1 MNYRWQETIKILI
14 PGFYL
19 TICMLVCL
27 LVADNPLGNGLYLV
41 AEKLSVYVLV
51 LLLFVAFIV
60 GFVNEVISGE
70 IEYLMYRLGVPRPS
84 LLILKNVFCWYCV
97 YDISKLKEKLSIDHD
112 ERINNEKAATCL
124 RKAKQSIDME
134 ICKELYYQSVLSRN
148 LFVAHLIV
156 AFLILIFVSF
166 SFKILFFLLVLS
178 VLLGWQWWKMNLVY
192 VKNIF
197 VEFLRSKD

>member
-19 TICMLVCL
+19 TIGMLVCL
-27 LVADNPLGNGLYLV
+27 LVADNPFENGLFLV
-41 AEKLSVYVLV
+41 AEKLSVYILV

-70 IEYLMYRLGVPRPS
+70 IEYLMYRLGVPSPS
-84 LLILKNVFCWYCV
+84 LLILKNVFCRYCV

-112 ERINNEKAATCL
+112 ERIDNEKAATCL
-124 RKAKQSIDME
+124 IKAKQSIDME

-156 AFLILIFVSF
+156 TFLILIFISF

-178 VLLGWQWWKMNLVY
+178 VLLGWQWWKMNMVY

-197 VEFLRSKD
+197 VEFLRS

>member
-1 MNYRWQETIKILI
+1 
-14 PGFYL
+14 
-19 TICMLVCL
+19 MLVCL
-27 LVADNPLGNGLYLV
+27 LVADNPFENGLLLV

-84 LLILKNVFCWYCV
+84 LLILKNVFCRYCV
-97 YDISKLKEKLSIDHD
+97 YDISKFKEKLSIDHD
-112 ERINNEKAATCL
+112 ERIDNEKAATCL

-156 AFLILIFVSF
+156 TFLILIFVSF
-166 SFKILFFLLVLS
+166 SFKILFFLFVLS
-178 VLLGWQWWKMNLVY
+178 VLLGWQWWKMNMVY

-197 VEFLRSKD
+197 VEFLRS

>member
-19 TICMLVCL
+19 TIGMLVCL
-27 LVADNPLGNGLYLV
+27 LVADNPLGNGLFLV

-84 LLILKNVFCWYCV
+84 LLILKNVFCRYCV

-112 ERINNEKAATCL
+112 ERINNERAATCL

-178 VLLGWQWWKMNLVY
+178 ILLGWQWWKMNLVY

>member
-19 TICMLVCL
+19 TIGMLVCL
-27 LVADNPLGNGLYLV
+27 LVADNPLGNGLFLV

-84 LLILKNVFCWYCV
+84 LLILKNVFCRYCV

-178 VLLGWQWWKMNLVY
+178 ILLGWQWWKMNLVY

-197 VEFLRSKD
+197 VEFLRS

>member
-19 TICMLVCL
+19 TIGMLVCL
-27 LVADNPLGNGLYLV
+27 LVADNPLGNGLFLV

-84 LLILKNVFCWYCV
+84 LLILKNVFCRYCV

-156 AFLILIFVSF
+156 SFLILIFVHF
-166 SFKILFFLLVLS
+166 SFKIIFFLFVLS
-178 VLLGWQWWKMNLVY
+178 ALLGWQWWKMNLVY

>member
-84 LLILKNVFCWYCV
+84 LLILKNVFCRYCV